1 MNPPVTSSEALL
13 IEALD
18 EMSEVLHRVE
28 TLVPALDAGQRGMT
42 QASVKLAAQLS
53 TVEVRMAA
61 FAEAAKNHAVKH
73 IAARTDEA
81 ARHSINLQLLAMEE
95 SARMLFLKELSP
107 ALQGLVQPL
116 QRVQEV
122 ARQSA
127 RPWDAWLTHAA
138 TAGVASLWTWLLT
151 AGVWR
156 S

>member
-42 QASVKLAAQLS
+42 EASAKLAAQLS
-53 TVEVRMAA
+53 TFEARLAA
-61 FAEAAKNHAVKH
+61 STEAAKMLVARHM
-73 IAARTDEA
+73 AARADEVT
-81 ARHSINLQLLAMEE
+81 RNSINLQLKAMEE
-95 SARMLFLKELSP
+95 SARVLFLKELGP
-107 ALQGLVQPL
+107 ALQSLAQPL

-122 ARQSA
+122 VRQSA

-138 TAGVASLWTWLLT
+138 TAGVASLWTWLVT

-156 S
+156 P

>member
-1 MNPPVTSSEALL
+1 VNPPVTSSEALL

-18 EMSEVLHRVE
+18 EMSAVLRRVE

-42 QASVKLAAQLS
+42 EASAKLAAQLS
-53 TVEVRMAA
+53 TVEARMAA

-81 ARHSINLQLLAMEE
+81 ARNAINLQLKTMQEA
-95 SARMLFLKELSP
+95 ARVLFLKELGP

-116 QRVQEV
+116 QRVQEA

-138 TAGVASLWTWLLT
+138 TAGVASLWTWLVT